1 MSSVS
6 LTARAIRSSLLAVAA
21 TSVASV
27 SVFSASAI
35 AAEEQAQKV
44 ERIAVTGSRIKRTD
58 METASPVSVIDASAI
73 LSSGATSI
81 DDVLQKMTSSGG
93 AMTNAAVNNG
103 SGGNASMNLR
113 GLGSNRTLVL
123 VNGRRMIASGTGAA
137 STVDLN
143 TIPVSMI
150 QRVEV
155 LKDGAS
161 AVYGTDAIAGV
172 VNVILKRDFDGFEMN
187 AQTGLSAQGDA
198 DETSIDFTLGNT
210 FDKGN
215 LVLNAQYTK
224 RGEASQADR
233 GFSECPIAEKGA
245 AGAKTLYCGGSSYA
259 QGGHVWGNKD
269 HAMTK
274 TNVDDDGVS
283 IVGRGDEGFYGRYVQ
298 RLNNDG
304 TVFLDSKGK
313 DQTVF
318 QNWTTVTNS
327 QSQYFDSGVDSA
339 WGARQI
345 ADISGR
351 GGEYHDYSSADAYN
365 YAKDSFLST
374 PMERLNLSFSG
385 TYELSDSI
393 MFFTEAMYTK
403 RSSEQQMAPQPI
415 WSNDP
420 WAYDSSWMNKELIGT
435 LQEGEAVSYG
445 RRMVESGSRDFSQ
458 TVDTV
463 RIVVGLE
470 GEFDNGWAWDASYN
484 KGKNDSVDTL
494 ANLHNIG
501 SINDAVIAKTFDPF
515 TQSSW
520 EGASIAPF
528 IYTEVNSGGSE
539 LDIAAATLSGA
550 IMDLPAGELGFAAG
564 YENRKESAHYTPDS
578 LTAQGLANDPRV
590 EATAGEFSVDELY
603 AELAIPLLADL
614 PMAQQVDMSA
624 AVRYFDYSTFGDD
637 TTWKL
642 GLTWR
647 LYDDLMVRGGRST
660 AFRAPTV
667 NELFGGK
674 SPSFNQIVHP
684 STDQT
689 QAEVTVGGNELL
701 TPEEADITTLGLVY
715 SPSYVEGL
723 SFTVDYFDIA
733 ITNTITAVDS
743 NYVAN
748 QCLDAGG
755 NKINTGTALCQSS
768 NIELDSTG
776 RIKFDNGLQN
786 IGATNTSGYD
796 INVAYVFDALD
807 LSWKAGLDSS
817 ILSSYEE
824 FDPDGK
830 AVDYRGYITGGAG
843 AYAKFKSNF
852 NITAAGQDWSAT
864 YEARYI
870 DGMDSFACKADTT
883 KCYAPTVSS
892 IVYHDLSGSY
902 DVTNT
907 VRMSAGVNN
916 IFDEE
921 PPYFTGNND
930 SNTDPYT
937 YDVLGRYFFVRANV
951 KF

>member
-6 LTARAIRSSLLAVAA
+6 LTAKAIRSSLLAVAA

-27 SVFSASAI
+27 SVFSASAV
-35 AAEEQAQKV
+35 AAEEQVQKV

-73 LSSGATSI
+73 LASGATSI

-198 DETSIDFTLGNT
+198 DETSLDMTLGNT

-233 GFSECPIAEKGA
+233 DFSNCPIAETGA
-245 AGAKTLYCGGSSYA
+245 AGAKKLYCGGSGYA
-259 QGGHVWGNKD
+259 QGGHVWGDNNFGIT
-269 HAMTK
+269 AT
-274 TNVDDDGVS
+274 GAEGAYA
-283 IVGRGDEGFYGRYVQ
+283 IGDSGFYGQYVD
-298 RLNNDG
+298 DG
-304 TVFLDSKGK
+304 EGNPEFS
-313 DQTVF
+313 
-318 QNWTTVTNS
+318 
-327 QSQYFDSGVDSA
+327 YFDENNTEA
-339 WGARQI
+339 NL
-345 ADISGR
+345 SGR
-351 GGEYHDYSSADAYN
+351 GGEYHDYSSEDAYN

-374 PMERLNLSFSG
+374 PMERLNLSFAG

-403 RSSEQQMAPQPI
+403 RWSEQQMAPQPI
-415 WSNDP
+415 WNNDP
-420 WAYDSSWMNKELIGT
+420 WVYDSSWMNKELIGKV
-435 LQEGEAVSYG
+435 QEGEALSYG

-501 SINDAVIAKTFDPF
+501 SINDAVVAKTFDPF

-539 LDIAAATLSGA
+539 LDIVAASLSGA

-590 EATAGEFSVDELY
+590 EATAGEFSVDEVY

-614 PMAQQVDMSA
+614 PLAQQVDMSA
-624 AVRYFDYSTFGDD
+624 AVRYFDYSTFGND

-647 LYDDLMVRGGRST
+647 LYDDLMIRGGRST

-667 NELFGGK
+667 SELFGGK

-684 STDQT
+684 ATDQT
-689 QAEVTVGGNELL
+689 QAEVTVGGNEML

-755 NKINTGTALCQSS
+755 NKINTGTSLCQSS
-768 NIELDSTG
+768 NIEIDSTG

-796 INVAYVFDALD
+796 INVAYVFDALN

-824 FDPDGK
+824 FDPDGN
-830 AVDYRGYITGGAG
+830 AVDYRGYITGGVG

-852 NITAAGQDWSAT
+852 NITAAGDDWSAT

-883 KCYAPTVSS
+883 KCYAPSVDS

>member
-1 MSSVS
+1 MRSVS
-6 LTARAIRSSLLAVAA
+6 LTAKAIRRGLLAAAA
-21 TSVASV
+21 TTVASSGFIST
-27 SVFSASAI
+27 SVM
-35 AAEEQAQKV
+35 AAEEQVQKV

-58 METASPVSVIDASAI
+58 METASPVSVIDASSIIA
-73 LSSGATSI
+73 SGATSI

-103 SGGNASMNLR
+103 SGGNARVNLR

-172 VNVILKRDFDGFEMN
+172 VNVILKRDFDGLELN
-187 AQTGLSAQGDA
+187 AQTGISGQGDA
-198 DETSIDFTLGNT
+198 DETSLDFTLGNT

-215 LVLNAQYTK
+215 VVINAQYTK

-233 GFSECPIAEKGA
+233 GFSECPIAEKGP
-245 AGAKTLYCGGSSYA
+245 AGNRTTYCAGSAYSE
-259 QGGHVWGNKD
+259 GGHIWGEN
-269 HAMTK
+269 
-274 TNVDDDGVS
+274 
-283 IVGRGDEGFYGRYVQ
+283 
-298 RLNNDG
+298 
-304 TVFLDSKGK
+304 
-313 DQTVF
+313 
-318 QNWTTVTNS
+318 
-327 QSQYFDSGVDSA
+327 
-339 WGARQI
+339 GANL
-345 ADISGR
+345 SGR
-351 GGEYHDYSSADAYN
+351 GGEYHEFTDADRFNYS
-365 YAKDSFLST
+365 KDSFLST
-374 PMERLNLSFSG
+374 PMERLNLSFAG
-385 TYELSDSI
+385 TYELSDST
-393 MFFTEAMYTK
+393 MFFSEAMYTK
-403 RSSEQQMAPQPI
+403 RWSDQQMAPQPI
-415 WSNDP
+415 WNSDP
-420 WAYDSSWMNKELIGT
+420 WIYQPKVAGGWMTDDLLPWIEA
-435 LQEGEAVSYG
+435 GEEISYG

-458 TVDTV
+458 TVDTI
-463 RIVVGLE
+463 RIVLGLE
-470 GEFDNGWAWDASYN
+470 GEFDNGWTWDASYN

-494 ANLHNIG
+494 ANLHNLG
-501 SINDAVIAKTFDPF
+501 SINDAVLEGKFDPF
-515 TQSSW
+515 LQESW
-520 EGASIAPF
+520 QGDSIAPF
-528 IYTEVNSGGSE
+528 IYTELNSGGSE
-539 LDIAAATLSGA
+539 LDIIAGTLSGG
-550 IMDLPAGELGFAAG
+550 IVDLPAGELGFAAG
-564 YENRKESAHYTPDS
+564 YEHRKESAYYTPDS
-578 LTAQGLANDPRV
+578 LTSQGLANDPRV
-590 EATAGEFSVDELY
+590 EPTAGEFSVDEVY

-614 PMAQQVDMSA
+614 PLAQQVDMSA
-624 AVRYFDYSTFGDD
+624 AMRYFNYSTFGED

-647 LYDDLMVRGGRST
+647 LYDDLMIRGGRST

-667 NELFGGK
+667 SELFGGK
-674 SPSFNQIVHP
+674 SPSFDQIVHP
-684 STDQT
+684 ATTQT
-689 QAEVTVGGNELL
+689 QAEVTVGGNPLL
-701 TPEEADITTLGLVY
+701 TPEEADITTVGLVY
-715 SPSYVEGL
+715 SPSFVEGL
-723 SFTVDYFDIA
+723 SFTVDYYDIG

-748 QCLDAGG
+748 QCLGADGSL
-755 NKINTGTALCQSS
+755 INTGTALCQAS
-768 NIELDSTG
+768 NISIDNTG

-796 INVAYVFDALD
+796 INVAYVFDAFN
-807 LSWKAGLDSS
+807 LSWKAGLDTS

-824 FDPDGK
+824 FDPDGV
-830 AVDYRGYITGGAG
+830 AVDYRGYITGGVG

-852 NITAAGQDWSAT
+852 NLTASADDWSAT

-883 KCYAPTVSS
+883 KCYAPSVDS

-902 DVTNT
+902 DLTNT
-907 VRMSAGVNN
+907 VRVSAGVNN
-916 IFDEE
+916 VFDEE
-921 PPYFTGNND
+921 PPYYTGNND

>member
-6 LTARAIRSSLLAVAA
+6 LTAKAIRRGLLAAAA
-21 TSVASV
+21 TTVATSGFI
-27 SVFSASAI
+27 STSAI
-35 AAEEQAQKV
+35 AAEEQVQKV

-58 METASPVSVIDASAI
+58 METASPVSVIDASSIIA
-73 LSSGATSI
+73 SGATSI

-103 SGGNASMNLR
+103 SGGNARVNLR

-172 VNVILKRDFDGFEMN
+172 VNVILKRDFDGFELN
-187 AQTGLSAQGDA
+187 AQTGISGQGDA
-198 DETSIDFTLGNT
+198 DETSLDFTLGNT

-215 LVLNAQYTK
+215 VVINAQYTK

-245 AGAKTLYCGGSSYA
+245 AGSKELYCGGSSYS
-259 QGGHVWGNKD
+259 QGGHIWGDRNHGITATGPEGAYAIGD
-269 HAMTK
+269 SGHYGSY
-274 TNVDDDGVS
+274 VDDGKGKPKFAYFDENVTEADLSGRDGV
-283 IVGRGDEGFYGRYVQ
+283 
-298 RLNNDG
+298 
-304 TVFLDSKGK
+304 
-313 DQTVF
+313 
-318 QNWTTVTNS
+318 
-327 QSQYFDSGVDSA
+327 
-339 WGARQI
+339 
-345 ADISGR
+345 
-351 GGEYHDYSSADAYN
+351 YHDFTNEDKYN

-374 PMERLNLSFSG
+374 PMERLNLSFAG
-385 TYELSDSI
+385 TYELTDTI
-393 MFFTEAMYTK
+393 MFFSEAMYTK
-403 RSSEQQMAPQPI
+403 RWSEQQMAPQPI
-415 WSNDP
+415 WNSSP
-420 WAYDSSWMNKELIGT
+420 WVYDSSWMNKELIGKI
-435 LQEGEAVSYG
+435 QEGEKVSYG

-458 TVDTV
+458 TVDTI

-470 GEFDNGWAWDASYN
+470 GELDNGWTWDASYN

-494 ANLHNIG
+494 ANLHNLG
-501 SINDAVIAKTFDPF
+501 SINDAVLEGKFDPF
-515 TQSSW
+515 LQESW
-520 EGASIAPF
+520 EGDSIAPF
-528 IYTEVNSGGSE
+528 IYTELNSGGSE
-539 LDIAAATLSGA
+539 LDIVAATLSGG
-550 IMDLPAGELGFAAG
+550 IVDLPAGELGFAAG
-564 YENRKESAHYTPDS
+564 YEHRKESAHYTPDS
-578 LTAQGLANDPRV
+578 LTSQGLANDPRV
-590 EATAGEFSVDELY
+590 EPTAGEFSVDELY

-614 PMAQQVDMSA
+614 PLAQQVDLSA
-624 AVRYFDYSTFGDD
+624 AMRYFNYSTFGED

-667 NELFGGK
+667 GELFGGK
-674 SPSFNQIVHP
+674 SPSFDQVVHP
-684 STDQT
+684 ATEQT
-689 QAEVTVGGNELL
+689 QAEVTVGGNPLL
-701 TPEEADITTLGLVY
+701 TPEEADITTVGLVY

-723 SFTVDYFDIA
+723 SFTVDYYDIA

-748 QCLDAGG
+748 QCLGADGSL
-755 NKINTGTALCQSS
+755 INTGTALCQSS
-768 NIELDSTG
+768 NISIDNTG

-796 INVAYVFDALD
+796 INVAYVFDALN
-807 LSWKAGLDSS
+807 LSWKAGLDTS

-824 FDPDGK
+824 FDPDGV
-830 AVDYRGYITGGAG
+830 AVDYRGYITGGVG

-852 NITAAGQDWSAT
+852 NLTASADDWSAT

-883 KCYAPTVSS
+883 KCYAPSVDS

-902 DVTNT
+902 DVTST
-907 VRMSAGVNN
+907 VRMSAGINN

-921 PPYFTGNND
+921 PPYYTGNND
-930 SNTDPYT
+930 SNTDPFT

>member
-6 LTARAIRSSLLAVAA
+6 LTAKAIRSSLLAVAA

-113 GLGSNRTLVL
+113 GLGSNRTLIL

-150 QRVEV
+150 QRIEV

-172 VNVILKRDFDGFEMN
+172 VNVILKRDFDGLELN
-187 AQTGLSAQGDA
+187 TQTGISGQGDA

-215 LVLNAQYTK
+215 VVINAQYTK

-245 AGAKTLYCGGSSYA
+245 AGAKTTYCAGSSYSE
-259 QGGHVWGNKD
+259 GGHVWGDNGAD
-269 HAMTK
+269 
-274 TNVDDDGVS
+274 
-283 IVGRGDEGFYGRYVQ
+283 
-298 RLNNDG
+298 L
-304 TVFLDSKGK
+304 
-313 DQTVF
+313 
-318 QNWTTVTNS
+318 
-327 QSQYFDSGVDSA
+327 SGL
-339 WGARQI
+339 
-345 ADISGR
+345 
-351 GGEYHDYSSADAYN
+351 GGEYHEFTDADRFNYS
-365 YAKDSFLST
+365 KDSFLST
-374 PMERLNLSFSG
+374 PMERLNLSFAG
-385 TYELSDSI
+385 TYDLTDST
-393 MFFTEAMYTK
+393 MFFSEAMYSK
-403 RSSEQQMAPQPI
+403 RWSDQQMAPQPI
-415 WSNDP
+415 WNKGP
-420 WAYDSSWMNKELIGT
+420 WVYQPKAAGGWMTDDLLPWVANG
-435 LQEGEAVSYG
+435 EGVSYG
-445 RRMVESGSRDFSQ
+445 RRMVESGTRQSSQ
-458 TVDTV
+458 TVDTI
-463 RIVVGLE
+463 RIVLGLE
-470 GEFDNGWAWDASYN
+470 GEFDNGWTWDASYN
-484 KGKNDSVDTL
+484 KGKNDSVNTL
-494 ANLHNIG
+494 ANLHNLG
-501 SINDAVIAKTFDPF
+501 SINDAVLEGTFDPF
-515 TQSSW
+515 LQESW
-520 EGASIAPF
+520 QGDNIAPY
-528 IYTEVNSGGSE
+528 IYTELNSGGSE
-539 LDIAAATLSGA
+539 LDIIAATLSGG
-550 IMDLPAGELGFAAG
+550 IVDLPAGELGFAAG

-590 EATAGEFSVDELY
+590 EGTAGEFSVDELY

-624 AVRYFDYSTFGDD
+624 AVRYFNYSTFGED

-667 NELFGGK
+667 SELFGGK
-674 SPSFNQIVHP
+674 SPSFNQVVHP
-684 STDQT
+684 ATTQT
-689 QAEVTVGGNELL
+689 QAEVTVGGNDLL
-701 TPEEADITTLGLVY
+701 TPEEADITTIGLVY

-723 SFTVDYFDIA
+723 SFTVDYFDIG

-748 QCLDAGG
+748 QCLGADGSL
-755 NKINTGTALCQSS
+755 INTGTALCQSS
-768 NIELDSTG
+768 NISLDNTG

-830 AVDYRGYITGGAG
+830 AVDYRGYITGGVG

-852 NITAAGQDWSAT
+852 NITATGDDWSAT